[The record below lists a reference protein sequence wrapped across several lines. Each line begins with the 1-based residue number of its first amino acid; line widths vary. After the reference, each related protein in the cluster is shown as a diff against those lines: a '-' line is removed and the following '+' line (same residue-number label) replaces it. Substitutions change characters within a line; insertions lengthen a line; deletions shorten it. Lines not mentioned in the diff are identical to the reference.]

1 MSLSVLQSVYFKDN
15 PNFLSTSLESLK
27 KQTLPADK
35 IILIKDGTLTPE
47 LEAII
52 SYWEDKLPIKVVGY
66 VQNSGLA
73 HALNYGLQFVDTDLV
88 TRMDSDDIA
97 KPERFEKQIEYFNTH
112 KDCEILGSGI
122 IEFYN
127 SNAKLFSKKRV
138 YPVISSKDSKTL
150 FKGTPLA
157 HPTLMIK
164 TSLLKQYKY
173 SEDTSMNE
181 DIELWFRLITSGH
194 IIHNL
199 SELLLNFRITEGTFK
214 RRSFNKAINE
224 FKIYWTN
231 LTNLFG
237 FNYLLIYPI
246 LRLFSRF
253 LPYSINKKIYFSKYR
268 EKLFKTPNGRGGVL
282 IYSILNKNN
291 IFSIKKTA
299 IGSFMLCA

>member
-1 MSLSVLQSVYFKDN
+1 MKDDFTVLQSVYKNDA
-15 PNFLSTSLESLK
+15 PVFLSECFASLFN
-27 KQTLPADK
+27 QTLKPQK
-35 IILIKDGTLTPE
+35 IILIKDGILTPE
-47 LEAII
+47 LESVI
-52 SYWEDKLPIKVVGY
+52 SEWKDKLPLMVVGY
-66 VQNSGLA
+66 EKKSGLA

-88 TRMDSDDIA
+88 ARMDSDDIA
-97 KPERFEKQIEYFNTH
+97 FPERFEMQIEYFNTH
-112 KDCEILGSGI
+112 KDCEILGTGI
-122 IEFYN
+122 KEFYN
-127 SNAKLFSKKRV
+127 SDSKVLSKIRN
-138 YPVISSKDSKTL
+138 YPVISSEKSKSL

-199 SELLLNFRITEGTFK
+199 SEPLLNFRITDGTFK

-268 EKLFKTPNGRGGVL
+268 EKLFKTPNGRGGGT
-282 IYSILNKNN
+282 N
-291 IFSIKKTA
+291 I
-299 IGSFMLCA
+299 

>member
-1 MSLSVLQSVYFKDN
+1 MKDDFTVLQSVYKNDA
-15 PNFLSTSLESLK
+15 PVFLSECFASLFN
-27 KQTLPADK
+27 QTLKPQK
-35 IILIKDGTLTPE
+35 IILIKDGILTPE
-47 LEAII
+47 LESVI
-52 SYWEDKLPIKVVGY
+52 SEWQEKLPLKVVGY
-66 VQNSGLA
+66 KQNWGLA
-73 HALNYGLQFVDTDLV
+73 HALNYGLQFVDTELV
-88 TRMDSDDIA
+88 ARMDSDDIA
-97 KPERFEKQIEYFNTH
+97 LPDRFEKQMQYFRTH
-112 KDCEILGSGI
+112 KECEILGTGI

-127 SNAKLFSKKRV
+127 SDTNLSSKKRK
-138 YPVISSKDSKTL
+138 YPIISSKETKTL

-164 TSLLKQYKY
+164 TTLLKQFKY

-199 SELLLNFRITEGTFK
+199 SEPLLNFRITDGTFK

-268 EKLFKTPNGRGGVL
+268 EKLFNTPNGQGG
-282 IYSILNKNN
+282 Y
-291 IFSIKKTA
+291 
-299 IGSFMLCA
+299 

>member
-1 MSLSVLQSVYFKDN
+1 MKDDFTVLQSVYKNDA
-15 PNFLSTSLESLK
+15 PVFLSECFASLFN
-27 KQTLPADK
+27 QTLKPQK
-35 IILIKDGTLTPE
+35 ILLIKDGTLTPE
-47 LEAII
+47 LESVI
-52 SYWEDKLPIKVVGY
+52 SEWKDKLPLMVVGY
-66 VQNSGLA
+66 EKNSGLA

-88 TRMDSDDIA
+88 ARMDSDDIA
-97 KPERFEKQIEYFNTH
+97 FPERFEMQIEYFKKNNG
-112 KDCEILGSGI
+112 CEILGTGI
-122 IEFYN
+122 KEFYN
-127 SNAKLFSKKRV
+127 SDSKVLSKIRN
-138 YPVISSKDSKTL
+138 YPVISSEKSKSL
-150 FKGTPLA
+150 FKGVPLA

-173 SEDTSMNE
+173 SEETSKNE

-199 SELLLNFRITEGTFK
+199 SEPLLNFRITDGTFK

-268 EKLFKTPNGRGGVL
+268 EKLFKTPNGRG
-282 IYSILNKNN
+282 Y
-291 IFSIKKTA
+291 
-299 IGSFMLCA
+299 

>member
-1 MSLSVLQSVYFKDN
+1 MKDDFTVLQSVYKNDD
-15 PNFLSTSLESLK
+15 PVFLSECFASLFN
-27 KQTLPADK
+27 QTLKPQK
-35 IILIKDGTLTPE
+35 IIIIKDGILTPE
-47 LEAII
+47 LESVI
-52 SYWEDKLPIKVVGY
+52 SEWQEKLPLKVVGY
-66 VQNSGLA
+66 KQNCGLA
-73 HALNYGLQFVDTDLV
+73 HALNYGLQFVDTELV
-88 TRMDSDDIA
+88 ARMDSDDIA
-97 KPERFEKQIEYFNTH
+97 LSDRFQKQMKYFIEN
-112 KDCEILGSGI
+112 KDCEILGTGI
-122 IEFYN
+122 NEFYN
-127 SNAKLFSKKRV
+127 SDLKVLSKIRN
-138 YPVISSKDSKTL
+138 YPVISSNSSKSL

-164 TSLLKQYKY
+164 TTLLKQFKY

-199 SELLLNFRITEGTFK
+199 SEPLLNFRITDGTFK

-268 EKLFKTPNGRGGVL
+268 K
-282 IYSILNKNN
+282 II
-291 IFSIKKTA
+291 
-299 IGSFMLCA
+299 

>member
-1 MSLSVLQSVYFKDN
+1 MKDDFTVLQSVYKNDA
-15 PNFLSTSLESLK
+15 PVFLSECFASLFN
-27 KQTLPADK
+27 QTLKPQK
-35 IILIKDGTLTPE
+35 IILIKDGILTPE
-47 LEAII
+47 LESVI
-52 SYWEDKLPIKVVGY
+52 SEWQEKLPLKVVGY
-66 VQNSGLA
+66 KQNWGLA
-73 HALNYGLQFVDTDLV
+73 HALNYGLQFVDTELV
-88 TRMDSDDIA
+88 ARMDSDDIA
-97 KPERFEKQIEYFNTH
+97 LPDRFEKQMQYFRTH
-112 KDCEILGSGI
+112 KECEILGTGI

-127 SNAKLFSKKRV
+127 SDTNLSSKKRK
-138 YPVISSKDSKTL
+138 YPIISSKETKTL

-164 TSLLKQYKY
+164 TTLLKQFKY

-199 SELLLNFRITEGTFK
+199 SEPLLNFRITDGTFK

-268 EKLFKTPNGRGGVL
+268 EKLFKTPNGQGG
-282 IYSILNKNN
+282 Y
-291 IFSIKKTA
+291 
-299 IGSFMLCA
+299 

>member
-1 MSLSVLQSVYFKDN
+1 MKDDFTVLQSVYKNDA
-15 PNFLSTSLESLK
+15 PVFLSECFASLFN
-27 KQTLPADK
+27 QTLKPQK
-35 IILIKDGTLTPE
+35 IILIKDGILTPE
-47 LEAII
+47 LESVI
-52 SYWEDKLPIKVVGY
+52 SEWQEKLPLKVVGY
-66 VQNSGLA
+66 KQNWGLA
-73 HALNYGLQFVDTDLV
+73 HALNYGLQFVDTELV
-88 TRMDSDDIA
+88 ARMDSDDIA
-97 KPERFEKQIEYFNTH
+97 LPDRFEKQMQYFRTH
-112 KDCEILGSGI
+112 KECEILGTGI

-127 SNAKLFSKKRV
+127 SDTNLSSKKRK
-138 YPVISSKDSKTL
+138 YPIISSKETKTL

-164 TSLLKQYKY
+164 STLLKQFKY

-199 SELLLNFRITEGTFK
+199 SEPLLNFRITDGTFK

-268 EKLFKTPNGRGGVL
+268 EKLFKTPNGQGGT
-282 IYSILNKNN
+282 N
-291 IFSIKKTA
+291 I
-299 IGSFMLCA
+299 